1 MFGYKKDIKMILL
14 IFSIIFI
21 LSIVFLYKRIL
32 IYKYSQELKE
42 NEKAFG
48 EEKELKERIGQMIMI
63 GFRGTEIS
71 EDSYIVK
78 AIKDIKIGGV
88 ILFDFDIPSKS
99 FPRNIL
105 NPEQTKKLIFD
116 LQGYSSTSLFVAVDA
131 EGGKINR
138 LKPEYGFSDFLSPK
152 ELGEIGDT
160 EITRKEALKLS
171 QELKNLGFNMNLA
184 PVVDVNINSNNPVIG
199 ALGRSFSSDPQKVA
213 LHAQAFIEAHNQNNV
228 ITVAKHFPGH
238 GSSSGDSHLG
248 MVDVT
253 ETYKEEEIIPYKILQ
268 DKGLLNAVMTAHI
281 FNRKIDKDYPATLS
295 SIFLTDILR
304 KEIGFK
310 GIIISDDMQMEAI
323 TNYYGIEEAIIK
335 AINSGGDIV
344 LFSNNSPLGFD
355 EELPYKV
362 QGIIY
367 QAVKNGKIPEE
378 RIIESSNRIYN
389 LKKEFKIIQ

>member
-1 MFGYKKDIKMILL
+1 MFGYKNNIKIIFL
-14 IFSIIFI
+14 IIPIIFI

-32 IYKYSQELKE
+32 IYEFSQEPKE
-42 NEKAFG
+42 NEKALDK
-48 EEKELKERIGQMIMI
+48 EKELKERIGQMITV

-78 AIKDIKIGGV
+78 VIQDVEIGGV

-116 LQGYSSTSLFVAVDA
+116 LQSYSSTPLFVAIDA

-160 EITRKEALKLS
+160 ETTKKEALKLS

-184 PVVDVNINSNNPVIG
+184 PVVDVNINPNNPIIG
-199 ALGRSFSSDPQKVA
+199 ALGRSFSSDPREVTS
-213 LHAQAFIEAHNQNNV
+213 HAQAFIEAHNQNNV

-253 ETYKEEEIIPYKILQ
+253 KTYKEEEILPYRILQ
-268 DKGLLNAVMTAHI
+268 EKGLLNVVMTAHI

-295 SIFLTDILR
+295 GIFLRDILR

-323 TNYYGIEEAIIK
+323 TNYYGIEEATIK
-335 AINSGGDIV
+335 AINSGCDIV

-362 QGIIY
+362 QEIIY
-367 QAVKNGKIPEE
+367 QAVKNGKISEE
-378 RIIESSNRIYN
+378 RIIESANRIYN
-389 LKKEFKIIQ
+389 LKRQFKIIQ

>member
-1 MFGYKKDIKMILL
+1 MFGYKNNIKIIFLIIL
-14 IFSIIFI
+14 IIFI
-21 LSIVFLYKRIL
+21 LSAVFIYKRIQ
-32 IYKYSQELKE
+32 IYEFSQEPKE
-42 NEKAFG
+42 NEEALDK
-48 EEKELKERIGQMIMI
+48 EKELKERIGQMIMV

-71 EDSYIVK
+71 KDSYIVK
-78 AIKDIKIGGV
+78 TIKDIKIGGV

-105 NPEQTKKLIFD
+105 NPEQTKKLISD
-116 LQGYSSTSLFVAVDA
+116 LQGYSFTSLFVAVDA

-152 ELGEIGDT
+152 ELGEIEDY
-160 EITRKEALKLS
+160 EITKKETLKLS

-184 PVVDVNINSNNPVIG
+184 PVVDVNINPNNPIIG
-199 ALGRSFSSDPQKVA
+199 ALGRSFSSDPQEVA

-228 ITVAKHFPGH
+228 ISVAKHFPGH
-238 GSSSGDSHLG
+238 GSSLGNSHLG

-253 ETYKEEEIIPYKILQ
+253 ETYNEEEIIPYKMLQ
-268 DKGLLNAVMTAHI
+268 EKGLLNVVMTAHI
-281 FNRKIDKDYPATLS
+281 FNRKIDENYPATLS
-295 SIFLTDILR
+295 GIFLRDILR

-323 TNYYGIEEAIIK
+323 AKYYGIKEAVIK
-335 AINSGGDIV
+335 AINSGCDVI

-362 QGIIY
+362 QEIIY
-367 QAVKNGKIPEE
+367 QAVKNGKISEE

-389 LKKEFKIIQ
+389 LKRQFKIIQ

>member
-1 MFGYKKDIKMILL
+1 MLGYKNNIKIIFL
-14 IFSIIFI
+14 IISIIFI
-21 LSIVFLYKRIL
+21 LSAIFVYKRIQ
-32 IYKYSQELKE
+32 IYEFSQEPKE
-42 NEKAFG
+42 NEKVFDK
-48 EEKELKERIGQMIMI
+48 EKELKERIGQMIMV

-78 AIKDIKIGGV
+78 VIRDVKIGGV

-116 LQGYSSTSLFVAVDA
+116 LQSYSATPLFLAVDV

-152 ELGEIGDT
+152 KLGEIGDT
-160 EITRKEALKLS
+160 ETTKKEATKLS

-184 PVVDVNINSNNPVIG
+184 PVVDVNINPDNPIIG
-199 ALGRSFSSDPQKVA
+199 ALGRSFSSDPKEVA
-213 LHAQAFIEAHNQNNV
+213 SHAQAFIEAHNQNNI
-228 ITVAKHFPGH
+228 ITAAKHFPGH
-238 GSSSGDSHLG
+238 GSSLEDSHLG

-268 DKGLLNAVMTAHI
+268 DKGLFNAVMTAHI
-281 FNRKIDKDYPATLS
+281 FNRTIDKDYPATLS

-323 TNYYGIEEAIIK
+323 TKYYGIEEATIK

-344 LFSNNSPLGFD
+344 LFSNNSQSGYD

-362 QGIIY
+362 QEIIY

-389 LKKEFKIIQ
+389 LKRQFKIIQ

>member
-21 LSIVFLYKRIL
+21 LSAVFLYKRIL
-32 IYKYSQELKE
+32 IYEFSQEPKK
-42 NEKAFG
+42 NEKAFDK
-48 EEKELKERIGQMIMI
+48 EKELKERIGQMIMV

-71 EDSYIVK
+71 KDSYIVK

-105 NPEQTKKLIFD
+105 NPEQTKKLISD
-116 LQGYSSTSLFVAVDA
+116 LQDYSFTSLFVAVDV

-152 ELGEIGDT
+152 ELGKIGDT
-160 EITRKEALKLS
+160 EITKKEALKLS

-184 PVVDVNINSNNPVIG
+184 PVVDVNINPNNPIIG
-199 ALGRSFSSDPQKVA
+199 ALGRSFSSDPQEVA
-213 LHAQAFIEAHNQNNV
+213 LHAQAFIEAHNQNNI
-228 ITVAKHFPGH
+228 ITAAKHFPGH

-253 ETYKEEEIIPYKILQ
+253 ETYGEEEIIPYKMLQ
-268 DKGLLNAVMTAHI
+268 EKGLLNAVMTAHI

-295 SIFLTDILR
+295 GIFLRDILR

-323 TNYYGIEEAIIK
+323 TNYYGIEEATIK
-335 AINSGGDIV
+335 TINSGCDIV

-362 QGIIY
+362 QEIIY

-378 RIIESSNRIYN
+378 RITESSNRIYN
-389 LKKEFKIIQ
+389 LKRQFKIIQ